1 VALARLLVVKRPVW
15 LLDEPLTALDAA
27 SQGLMA
33 QIMAAHLAEGGMIV
47 AATHTYLGLAGR
59 ELRLGAVP

>member
-1 VALARLLVVKRPVW
+1 
-15 LLDEPLTALDAA
+15 LTALDAA

-33 QIMAAHLAEGGMIV
+33 QIMAAHLAEGGMII
-47 AATHTYLGLAGR
+47 AATHAYLGLAGR